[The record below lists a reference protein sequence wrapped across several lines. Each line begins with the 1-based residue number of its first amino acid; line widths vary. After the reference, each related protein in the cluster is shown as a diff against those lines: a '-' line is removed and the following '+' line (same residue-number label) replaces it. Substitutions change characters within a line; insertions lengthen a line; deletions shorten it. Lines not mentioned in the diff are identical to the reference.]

1 MAAPHGCFGGC
12 GVFLILYVSQDV
24 GSINCGFD
32 RKMV

>member
-12 GVFLILYVSQDV
+12 GVLFIWYVSQDV